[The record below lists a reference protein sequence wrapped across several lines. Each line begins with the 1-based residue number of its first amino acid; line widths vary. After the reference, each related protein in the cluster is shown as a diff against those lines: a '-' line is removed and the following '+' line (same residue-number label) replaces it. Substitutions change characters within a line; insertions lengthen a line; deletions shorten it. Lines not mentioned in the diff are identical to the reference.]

1 MPVKRRISKRREHLS
16 EDAEKW
22 VRGEPSGFFEFKNAD
37 ELAAFWAEYGDPE
50 VAEWD
55 EGARKPRAR
64 NTA

>member
-16 EDAEKW
+16 EDAEN
-22 VRGEPSGFFEFKNAD
+22 GFVASRAD
-37 ELAAFWAEYGDPE
+37 FSNSRMRMSLLPFGLSMAIQRLRNG
-50 VAEWD
+50 D